1 MPRPATARSYAARI
15 ERVVAALHADPERA
29 WSLDELASIACFSPF
44 HFHRLYR
51 AICGETPEATRR
63 RLLLHRAAGELIRS
77 SREIAPIARRAGYRS
92 VAAFTRAFAAAY
104 GRPPAAWRLDRGTQR
119 AHEPRRKEDTTMT
132 ATYDV
137 TIGADAPRRLLG
149 LPHRGSYMRIGE
161 AFERLGALAHG
172 AGVVPQ
178 GPMIGLYYDDPAS
191 VPEAQLRSFAAI
203 EVAPGT
209 AASGAIEARDL
220 PGGPTASIVHK
231 GPYAELPQAW
241 DWFYGRWLPQSG
253 HEPADAPAYEIYL
266 NDPRDTRPTE
276 LLTRIVVPL
285 EA

>member
-15 ERVVAALHADPERA
+15 ERVVAALHAEPDRD
-29 WSLDELASIACFSPF
+29 WRLDDLAAIACFSPY
-44 HFHRLYR
+44 HFHRIYR
-51 AICGETPEATRR
+51 SICGETAEETRR
-63 RLLLHRAAGELIRS
+63 RLLLHSAAGELIRS
-77 SREIAPIARRAGYRS
+77 SRDIAPIARRAGYRS
-92 VAAFTRAFAAAY
+92 AAAFTRAFSAAY
-104 GRPPAAWRLDRGTQR
+104 GRPPAAYRHRQ
-119 AHEPRRKEDTTMT
+119 EEIMTT
-132 ATYDV
+132 TYEV
-137 TIGADAPRRLLG
+137 SIAADAPRRLLG

-209 AASGAIEARDL
+209 AAAGAIEARDL
-220 PGGPTASIVHK
+220 PGGPTASILHK

-241 DWFYGRWLPQSG
+241 DWLYGRWLPQSG
-253 HEPADAPAYEIYL
+253 REPADAPSYEVYL
-266 NDPRDTRPTE
+266 NDPRDTPPTE

-285 EA
+285 KA